1 MDQTSPAGKI
11 GNQRLRP
18 LRIAFL
24 VDPELNSDLVLDGVF
39 ANCYSRW
46 GGRFSLIVPC
56 RIGEIVPEYWPWLLR
71 FDPDVV
77 YSYVRLEDAAVLEI
91 HERIAPADYV
101 FHREVKE
108 DNPRPSAFSPS
119 MSLTAL
125 SSMSTIFRLARHSPV
140 ADGPKVKVLDSW
152 PTEKPTRFLTDN
164 LGTYGA
170 SVESRMYPNDAK
182 SVSGLMTIV
191 SDEYFED
198 RRLGVPKDLDR
209 VPNES
214 SALREFISGRVTS
227 MSLLSALF
235 APRLEIRDYRWS
247 GGFNLVIGDTFED
260 RMLFWNARLLIPTY
274 LDTDL
279 CCLRITMD
287 HIQDPEM
294 LSLLTDLIN
303 RRNYVT
309 DGAGGQAQ
317 LVIRSASHC
326 EDQLIEAMAILRKSK
341 VWSAF
346 GHIEVVPGGHVIPE
360 IGDEH
365 TGVLLTDGATQT
377 HGWQTFSWQFPHATP
392 PVRTPE
398 HLNDAPAGQRFTL
411 GIWAL
416 DLALQYDSNAPR
428 LSRANIWMLPKR
440 WRLSNAFITRSR
452 TQVLIQNILHTRT
465 EGQGYLSVFPSVNNV
480 LESVTVPTLEQALR
494 NAFCL
499 PSTPWRIDVG
509 DPPWPQE
516 KASWM
521 QPSNESSYLLG
532 VLGMTGD
539 LATAMDLLLRP
550 FFVEMFA
557 SLGGTPNLNDAD
569 TAPIEKALSRR
580 ASARPDFS
588 LRNEDDIRALATLA
602 LKAAQNL
609 KTPKTHVTLQK
620 LQADWDAHLQRQW
633 PEEKKSMTHLS
644 EAEVEEEYDRLRLSL
659 EGKLSMMRDRRMLFQ
674 GYSWTCQSCRHKNWS
689 DFQHLQASL
698 TCDICRKHTQLP
710 ISVPW
715 HFRPNEFL
723 IESLRYR
730 SVLSV
735 IWVLA
740 ALRGRALKSFMYVG
754 STSFGF
760 SHDGYAPDAE
770 MDLLA
775 IVDGRSIMCEV
786 KTSWRSLRPNDLIGF
801 AELAL
806 KFRPDIAML
815 AVMKGEQKMQ
825 AQIQELREKLNA
837 AGIEFQLL
845 TESDYRAEDDLP
857 LL

>member
-1 MDQTSPAGKI
+1 MDQSSPAGKA

-18 LRIAFL
+18 IRIAFL
-24 VDPELNSDLVLDGVF
+24 VDPAPNSDLVLDGVF

-56 RIGEIVPEYWPWLLR
+56 QEGEIVPAYWPWLLR

-77 YSYVRLEDAAVLEI
+77 YSYVRLGDAAVLEI

-101 FHREVKE
+101 LHREVKD
-108 DNPRPSAFSPS
+108 DNPPPSAFWPRISF
-119 MSLTAL
+119 TAL

-140 ADGPKVKVLDSW
+140 ADGPKVKVIDAWS
-152 PTEKPTRFLTDN
+152 TEEPSRFLTDN
-164 LGTYGA
+164 LGTYGG
-170 SVESRMYPNDAK
+170 SLESRMYPNDAK
-182 SVSGLMTIV
+182 SVSRLLTIV
-191 SDEYFED
+191 SDENFKN
-198 RRLGVPKDLDR
+198 RRLGVPKDLER
-209 VPNES
+209 VSNEN
-214 SALREFISGRVTS
+214 SALREFISAKVTS

-235 APRLEIRDYRWS
+235 APRLEIRDARW
-247 GGFNLVIGDTFED
+247 GCGFNLVIGDAFED
-260 RMLFWNARLLIPTY
+260 RLLFWNARLLIPSF

-287 HIQDPEM
+287 QLQDPEM
-294 LSLLTDLIN
+294 LSLLADLIN
-303 RRNYVT
+303 RRNFVT

-317 LVIRSASHC
+317 LVIRSASHNQ
-326 EDQLIEAMAILRKSK
+326 EQLNEAMAILQKAK
-341 VWSAF
+341 VWSAY
-346 GHIEVVPGGHVIPE
+346 GHIEIVPGGHVIPE
-360 IGDEH
+360 IDEERAR
-365 TGVLLTDGATQT
+365 VWLTDGFTQAQ
-377 HGWQTFSWQFPHATP
+377 GWHTFAWQFPNATP
-392 PVRTPE
+392 PRRIPE
-398 HLNDAPAGQRFTL
+398 HLNDAPPGQRFTIGL
-411 GIWAL
+411 WAL
-416 DLALQYDSNAPR
+416 DLVLQYDGNAPR
-428 LSRANIWMLPKR
+428 LNRVNTWMLPKR
-440 WRLSNAFITRSR
+440 WRLSNAFITQFR
-452 TQVLIQNILHTRT
+452 IQSLAQTDLHVRT
-465 EGQGYLSVFPSVNNV
+465 EGQGYLSVFPGVNRA

-494 NAFCL
+494 TAFCF
-499 PSTPWRIDVG
+499 PSTPRKIDAG

-521 QPSNESSYLLG
+521 HPSNESSYLLG

-539 LATAMDLLLRP
+539 LETAMDLLLRP

-557 SLGGTPNLNDAD
+557 SLGGTPNLKDSD
-569 TAPIEKALSRR
+569 TGLIEKSLSKRALT
-580 ASARPDFS
+580 RPDYN
-588 LRNEDDIRALATLA
+588 LRNEDDVKALASLA
-602 LKAAQNL
+602 LIAAQNL

-620 LQADWDAHLQRQW
+620 LQADWAAHLERQW
-633 PEEKKSMTHLS
+633 PEEKLSLAHLS
-644 EAEVEEEYDRLRLSL
+644 ETEIEEEYDHLRLSL
-659 EGKLSMMRDRRMLFQ
+659 EGKLSMMRERRMLFQ
-674 GYSWTCQSCRHKNWS
+674 GYAWTCQSCRHKNWS

-740 ALRGRALKSFMYVG
+740 ALRRRALKSFMYVG

-775 IVDGRSIMCEV
+775 IVDGSSIMCEV
-786 KTSWRSLRPNDLIGF
+786 KTSWRSLRPDDLIGF

-806 KFRPDIAML
+806 KFRPDVAML

-825 AQIQELREKLNA
+825 AQTQELREKLKA